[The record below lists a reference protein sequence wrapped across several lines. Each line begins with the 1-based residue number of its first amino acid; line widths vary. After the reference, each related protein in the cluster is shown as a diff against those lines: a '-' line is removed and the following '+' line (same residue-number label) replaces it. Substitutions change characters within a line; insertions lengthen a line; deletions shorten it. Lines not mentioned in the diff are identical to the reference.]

1 MEVSVSFLG
10 SKNINETIEK
20 LNKTDCEYIH
30 VDVMDGIY
38 TENKTMDFDELKPI
52 LSKCNKKLDI
62 HLMCKNPTSYIY
74 QYSQLHPEYIS
85 IQYDC
90 INRDACIDIIRA
102 FGCKVGIV
110 FNPDQLVDASLLRKV
125 DLILIMTVVPG
136 KPGQKLIDT
145 CIGKINGLKKFLDMN
160 MLYCTIECDG
170 GVNLENVAK
179 LKNCDIIVSGSCVTN
194 SLDYQD
200 TINKLRGI

>member
-38 TENKTMDFDELKPI
+38 TENKTMSFEEIRPI
-52 LSKCNKKLDI
+52 LEKCNKKLDI
-62 HLMCKNPTSYIY
+62 HLMCKNPTNYIY
-74 QYSQLHPEYIS
+74 QYSQLHPEFIS

-90 INRDACIDIIRA
+90 DNLDTNLDIIKVM
-102 FGCKVGIV
+102 GCKSGLV
-110 FNPDQLVDASLLRKV
+110 FNPDQMVDARYITKV

-136 KPGQKLIDT
+136 KPGQKIINT
-145 CIGKINGLKKFLDMN
+145 CIGKINGLRKYLNLN
-160 MLYCTIECDG
+160 MAYTLIECDG
-170 GVNLENVAK
+170 GVNLENVAN
-179 LKNCDIIVSGSCVTN
+179 LQNCDIIVSGSCVTN